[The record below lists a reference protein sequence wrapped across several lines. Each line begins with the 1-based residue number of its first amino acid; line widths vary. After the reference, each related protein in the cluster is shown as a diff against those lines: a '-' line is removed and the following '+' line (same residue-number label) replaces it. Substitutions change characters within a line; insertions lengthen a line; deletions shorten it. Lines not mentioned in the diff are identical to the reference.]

1 MAQRTQ
7 VVLIDDLDG
16 TELEDGRTVAFSH
29 MGVDYEIDLSDE
41 NALKLDE
48 ALAPFVSAGR
58 RVGGRR
64 SRGTAAVAAP
74 VVKEDLAAIRQWA
87 RDSGYEVSTRG
98 RVSQDIKD
106 AYNAAN

>member
-1 MAQRTQ
+1 MAQRTE

-16 TELEDGRTVAFSH
+16 TELEDGGTVAFSH
-29 MGVDYEIDLSDE
+29 RGVDYEIDLSDE
-41 NALKLDE
+41 NAVKLDN

-64 SRGTAAVAAP
+64 TRVTTAVATPQA
-74 VVKEDLAAIRQWA
+74 KEDLAAIRQWA

-98 RVSQDIKD
+98 RISQEVRD
-106 AYNAAN
+106 AYIAAT

>member
-16 TELEDGRTVAFSH
+16 TELEDGGTVSFSH

-41 NALKLDE
+41 NALKLDD
-48 ALAPFVSAGR
+48 ALAPFVNAGR

-64 SRGTAAVAAP
+64 TRGAAATAAPPAT
-74 VVKEDLAAIRQWA
+74 EDLAAIRQWA

-98 RVSQDIKD
+98 RVSQAIKD